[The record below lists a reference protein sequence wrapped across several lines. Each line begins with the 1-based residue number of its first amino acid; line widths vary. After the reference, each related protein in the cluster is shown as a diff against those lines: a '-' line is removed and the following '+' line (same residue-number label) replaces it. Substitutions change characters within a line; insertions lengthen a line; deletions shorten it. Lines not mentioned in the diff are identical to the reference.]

1 MYGCSKDCLT
11 LIPFRLPQISCSTL
25 SLKCFSSDSDNCPT
39 GDWTPVSAPQ
49 PVNGKSSPTN
59 TPVFP
64 SSSSSYQ
71 VLRGSIYSFQL
82 VRSSCPLPA
91 VVLHALLCLEVYSWC
106 IHGERC
112 TPCPPILPPSCSP
125 QLFGFLLKYPQ
136 TCSARHLVFCIQ
148 VYIFFTRFIY
158 R

>member
-1 MYGCSKDCLT
+1 MTVARTVWFSIYLGCHRSAVPLSALNVSPLTQTIAPLGIGPLFQLPNLWTVSPVLLT
-11 LIPFRLPQISCSTL
+11 LQFFP
-25 SLKCFSSDSDNCPT
+25 
-39 GDWTPVSAPQ
+39 PVP
-49 PVNGKSSPTN
+49 
-59 TPVFP
+59 
-64 SSSSSYQ
+64 SSYQ
-71 VLRGSIYSFQL
+71 VLCGSIYSFQL

-106 IHGERC
+106 IHGERG
-112 TPCPPILPPSCSP
+112 TSCPPILPPSCSP